1 MGFLYGLFNQLRDG
15 SSAITPLTKEEK
27 IENHFMKGKGA
38 HTSYIQ
44 LLQFVLL
51 LLKPYAKN
59 YEAGNQFIECIHRSV
74 EEENDLDVLMT
85 KVLQCEEADMTH
97 WAKEVQTYGGNG
109 ILALDVLMLWQR
121 MEAGDEG
128 LEAVINFFSFL
139 DMKQEIIEEAA
150 EAVKLITEKDEGG
163 VLRRCW
169 QILTPNVIKGYFSDW
184 NPDEQMQLDATV
196 SLFIH
201 DQVTDAYPLFKKLAT
216 RGNRRAM
223 YFMGEY
229 YRFGWAGLPVN
240 KKLGFHY
247 HHLGAEK
254 GEPLCQLQL
263 AYEEGANKEQILQEI
278 IPKILQLA
286 QAGDI
291 IAEDE
296 LGDAFCGNV
305 SSLAAKYGGVVKVD
319 EKAEFWR
326 KKSAENSYWR
336 AAMGLA
342 AAYRDG
348 SRVNQDAG
356 KAIAYYEK
364 VYELH
369 REHAGEAANRIGNV
383 YYEQKNYV
391 KQVEW
396 WKKSA
401 EEGYDWSMS
410 HLAACYRDGAGV
422 QEDQEQAIAWFQ
434 KAYELHGD
442 AAGDAANGIGL
453 IYNGQKNYVKQVE
466 WYKKSAEEGYDW
478 GMYNLAGCYSD
489 GEGVQEDQE
498 QAIAW
503 FRKAYELHG
512 DAAGDAANKIGNIYY
527 WQKNYVKKV
536 EWYKKSA
543 EEGCDWGM
551 RNLGMCYR
559 DGEGVQEDQEQAIA
573 WYQKAYELHG
583 DAAGDV
589 ANQIGVIYYKQG
601 NHNEEFEWFKKGAA
615 EGFDWCMS
623 NLGTCY
629 RYGRGVSINYD
640 KAREW
645 YQKAI
650 DCHGEAEKTAREY
663 LSQI

>member
-1 MGFLYGLFNQLRDG
+1 MGFLYGLCNQLRNG

-74 EEENDLDVLMT
+74 EEGNDLDVLMT

-97 WAKEVQTYGGNG
+97 WAKEVQAYGGNG
-109 ILALDVLMLWQR
+109 TLALDVLMLWQR

-163 VLRRCW
+163 VLRRYW

-184 NPDEQMQLDATV
+184 NPDEQMQLDAAV
-196 SLFIH
+196 SLFIY

-229 YRFGWAGLPVN
+229 YRSGWAGLPVN
-240 KKLGFHY
+240 EKLGFHY

-254 GEPLCQLQL
+254 GDLLCQLNL
-263 AYEEGANKEQILQEI
+263 AYEDGANQEKIVKEIV
-278 IPKILQLA
+278 PKIVPLA

-291 IAEDE
+291 AAEYE
-296 LGDAFCGNV
+296 LEGALKYELRDA
-305 SSLAAKYGGVVKVD
+305 L
-319 EKAEFWR
+319 EAEFWL
-326 KKSAENSYWR
+326 KKAIKDGYW
-336 AAMGLA
+336 LA
-342 AAYRDG
+342 AYQYEDDAQKQSQIIDHLETVYRMHGD
-348 SRVNQDAG
+348 
-356 KAIAYYEK
+356 
-364 VYELH
+364 
-369 REHAGEAANRIGNV
+369 HAGEAANRIGNI
-383 YYEQKNYV
+383 YHGQKNYV
-391 KQVEW
+391 KKVEW

-401 EEGYDWSMS
+401 EEGYDCGMYN
-410 HLAACYRDGAGV
+410 LAGCYRDGAGVQEDQEQAIAWFRKAYELHGDAAGDAANRIGLIYNKQGNQVKKFEWYKNSAEEGYDWGMYNLAGCYRDGEGV

-442 AAGDAANGIGL
+442 AAGDAAN
-453 IYNGQKNYVKQVE
+453 
-466 WYKKSAEEGYDW
+466 
-478 GMYNLAGCYSD
+478 
-489 GEGVQEDQE
+489 
-498 QAIAW
+498 
-503 FRKAYELHG
+503 R
-512 DAAGDAANKIGNIYY
+512 
-527 WQKNYVKKV
+527 
-536 EWYKKSA
+536 
-543 EEGCDWGM
+543 
-551 RNLGMCYR
+551 
-559 DGEGVQEDQEQAIA
+559 
-573 WYQKAYELHG
+573 
-583 DAAGDV
+583 
-589 ANQIGVIYYKQG
+589 IGVIYYKQG
-601 NHNEEFEWFKKGAA
+601 NNAKEFEWMNNGAK

-623 NLGTCY
+623 NLGNCY